1 MDIYAAQ
8 IDLYYFG
15 IFVAFTNG
23 GGWVNVS
30 DEREKEDIHDIKTSS
45 SLKRVLALKPKH
57 YRRKFYNEKTPVPDE
72 IKQRR
77 CIGFLAQEVQQSNPH
92 CVSGWENKE
101 VKCDTDDGKRLGMSY
116 NDYVVHLVGA
126 VQEQQKQ
133 IEVLQA
139 REEIWVKHA
148 KEKEQE
154 FADYRALTDKR
165 LEQIVGLVK
174 GLLEDK

>member
-1 MDIYAAQ
+1 
-8 IDLYYFG
+8 
-15 IFVAFTNG
+15 
-23 GGWVNVS
+23 
-30 DEREKEDIHDIKTSS
+30 
-45 SLKRVLALKPKH
+45 
-57 YRRKFYNEKTPVPDE
+57 
-72 IKQRR
+72 
-77 CIGFLAQEVQQSNPH
+77 
-92 CVSGWENKE
+92 
-101 VKCDTDDGKRLGMSY
+101 MSY

-133 IEVLQA
+133 IEILQA

>member
-1 MDIYAAQ
+1 M
-8 IDLYYFG
+8 L
-15 IFVAFTNG
+15 
-23 GGWVNVS
+23 
-30 DEREKEDIHDIKTSS
+30 
-45 SLKRVLALKPKH
+45 L
-57 YRRKFYNEKTPVPDE
+57 
-72 IKQRR
+72 
-77 CIGFLAQEVQQSNPH
+77 
-92 CVSGWENKE
+92 
-101 VKCDTDDGKRLGMSY
+101 
-116 NDYVVHLVGA
+116 GA
-126 VQEQQKQ
+126 VQEQQKQLETYKEQ